1 MFKRFKK
8 RYYQLTLAS
17 EPCVVMEFGS
27 GTFFNFDIVI
37 QIRGKITR
45 ERLLEHLS
53 KNQDEN
59 VQKTLKE
66 YPILIA
72 WSEIDTFHH

>member
-17 EPCVVMEFGS
+17 EPYVVMEFGS

-59 VQKTLKE
+59 IQKTLKE
-66 YPILIA
+66 FPVLVA
-72 WSEIDTFHH
+72 WSEIDAV